1 MDQAVGMGCNVR
13 LTGVM
18 DRFNWR
24 LQYERDAPLD
34 RSGIKQTYADV
45 LVTARFQAVKI
56 PSGGAA
62 LLPTK
67 ISPPMRRLMA
77 LLQ

>member
-34 RSGIKQTYADV
+34 RSGIKQAYADV
-45 LVTARFQAVKI
+45 SKI
-56 PSGGAA
+56 FEIDGGSAGRINQLNRCDGSIPPVDKSGTFLA
-62 LLPTK
+62 
-67 ISPPMRRLMA
+67 
-77 LLQ
+77 

>member
-24 LQYERDAPLD
+24 MQYERDAPLD

-45 LVTARFQAVKI
+45 L
-56 PSGGAA
+56 S
-62 LLPTK
+62 
-67 ISPPMRRLMA
+67 
-77 LLQ
+77 